1 MRKRLTIY
9 LTAAALLLAGALP
22 VSAASEL
29 ENPDGSYVFGY
40 WGDTRAT
47 PIPYETE
54 QTLRLSDL
62 TDVQGFELENIPAAA
77 DLAVD
82 EAGRFYIADSAN
94 SCVWT
99 VDEDM
104 RAAGRFD
111 RYRAGDGSEQR
122 LAGCEGVWAAAGKL
136 YVANTGGGNLVVLD
150 ASTGETVQV
159 VEAPS
164 EEEWSSTIAFEPIRL
179 STDGGGRIYV
189 ISRNQTQ
196 GIVQFSKDGAF
207 IGYLGALDVNPTAWD
222 ILIRTF
228 GTAEMKKRTLQLV
241 PTEFTNLV
249 CDGEGMVLA
258 ITETVT
264 DSDIYSAIQSRS
276 GEKLPVRLLNPLGND
291 ILKNRGY
298 YPPVGDVDFTLY
310 KNENSGASRFLD
322 AAVGPNG
329 LYSLLDRERG
339 KVFTY
344 DGDGNL
350 LYVFGGLDGGEG
362 KFQQPVSLVYRGD
375 RIAVLDRSAGS
386 LTLFAP
392 TPFAQKVLAAYAAH
406 DNGNAEEETACWE
419 ALEKEFGGYD
429 LTSLGLG
436 KALFNQ
442 GEYRAAMEKF
452 RQANNKTYYSKA
464 LKGWQSQVAESYLG
478 WLLAGA
484 AAAAAAVVLLV
495 KAVSRAV
502 KRSGRPLVRS
512 AAFGWTVMTH
522 PFGGFWDLKWEKRGS
537 VGGATLILL
546 AAFVL
551 RMVSARCVPYL
562 FSDADLTQTNTLTET
577 LSLGAVLLLFVLA
590 SWCLTTLFDGKGT
603 IRDIYIY
610 TCYSLTPYVLFS
622 MPVLLLG
629 QVLTLETASL
639 FTSLNL
645 VLVIY
650 CGFLLVAGT
659 LTVHQFTLGK
669 TVLMLLISVAGVML
683 LIFLIVL
690 CAGLAGN
697 IVDFLA
703 GVVKE
708 ITLRY
713 A

>member
-1 MRKRLTIY
+1 MRKRLTIC

-22 VSAASEL
+22 ASAASEL

-47 PIPYETE
+47 PVPYETE
-54 QTLRLSDL
+54 RTLRLSDL
-62 TDVQGFELENIPAAA
+62 ADAEGMEQENVPAVT

-94 SCVWT
+94 SCVWA
-99 VDEDM
+99 VEEDL
-104 RAAGRFD
+104 RVTGRYD
-111 RYRAGDGSEQR
+111 RYTTQDGER
-122 LAGCEGVWAAAGKL
+122 KLEGCEGVWAAEGKL
-136 YVANTGGGNLVVLD
+136 YVANTGGGNLVVLE

-164 EEEWSSTIAFEPIRL
+164 EEEWSSTVAFEPVRL
-179 STDGGGRIYV
+179 STDGGGRMYV

-196 GIVQFSKDGAF
+196 GIVQFSKEGEF

-249 CDGEGMVLA
+249 CNGDGMVLA

-264 DSDIYSAIQSRS
+264 DSDIYNAVHSRS

-310 KNENSGASRFLD
+310 QNENSGASRFLD

-362 KFQQPVSLVYRGD
+362 KFQQPASLVYCGD
-375 RIAVLDRSAGS
+375 RIAVLDRSTGS
-386 LTLFAP
+386 LTVFAP
-392 TPFAQKVLAAYAAH
+392 TPFAQKVLAAYEAH
-406 DNGNAEEETACWE
+406 DKGNAEEETACWE
-419 ALEKEFGGYD
+419 ALEKEFRGYD

-442 GEYRAAMEKF
+442 GEYRAAMEKVPAGE
-452 RQANNKTYYSKA
+452 QQD
-464 LKGWQSQVAESYLG
+464 LLLQSAQGLAVAAGGKLFGLASG
-478 WLLAGA
+478 GRGGGNRGAGA
-484 AAAAAAVVLLV
+484 AGKSGEPRSEALRTAAGAFDGVRLDGDDPSLWGLLGFEMG
-495 KAVSRAV
+495 KPGQR
-502 KRSGRPLVRS
+502 GRR
-512 AAFGWTVMTH
+512 
-522 PFGGFWDLKWEKRGS
+522 
-537 VGGATLILL
+537 
-546 AAFVL
+546 
-551 RMVSARCVPYL
+551 
-562 FSDADLTQTNTLTET
+562 DADPAGGVCAANGERTV
-577 LSLGAVLLLFVLA
+577 GAL
-590 SWCLTTLFDGKGT
+590 
-603 IRDIYIY
+603 
-610 TCYSLTPYVLFS
+610 
-622 MPVLLLG
+622 PV
-629 QVLTLETASL
+629 Q
-639 FTSLNL
+639 
-645 VLVIY
+645 
-650 CGFLLVAGT
+650 
-659 LTVHQFTLGK
+659 
-669 TVLMLLISVAGVML
+669 
-683 LIFLIVL
+683 
-690 CAGLAGN
+690 
-697 IVDFLA
+697 
-703 GVVKE
+703 
-708 ITLRY
+708 RR
-713 A
+713 